1 MLTIVLKVEAVA
13 LSAGPKNPP
22 SEYIY
27 EHKNALTVSDWWFV
41 TPSETRYVTGRLPPF
56 HEPEGAQHWA
66 RHSQQDMTG
75 GYP

>member
-27 EHKNALTVSDWWFV
+27 EHKDALTVSGRWFV
-41 TPSETRYVTGRLPPF
+41 TPSETRYVTGRRRPSTSPKVPSIG
-56 HEPEGAQHWA
+56 HGTHNK
-66 RHSQQDMTG
+66 T
-75 GYP
+75 